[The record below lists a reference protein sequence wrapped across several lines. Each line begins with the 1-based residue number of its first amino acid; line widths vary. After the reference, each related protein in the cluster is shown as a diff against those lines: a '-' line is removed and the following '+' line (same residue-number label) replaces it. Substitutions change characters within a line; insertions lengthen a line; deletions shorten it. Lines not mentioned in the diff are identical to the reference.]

1 MSAQANGKIIL
12 ITGVGRRI
20 GAHLAAH
27 LMNQGHRVIGTY
39 RKHTPQLATL
49 IDQGLIAVPCE
60 LTEPAAA
67 QKLGAAV
74 IAAVSRLD
82 AIIHNASVWYDD
94 TECALDPTK
103 SAELYHVHVT
113 APVQITEEFQ
123 RILPVSDQAGRASR
137 LVLFLSDTAAHDG
150 EAGHLHYLASKA
162 AAESAVRSLAK
173 RLAPHTR
180 VNAIA
185 PGLIMFYPE
194 DDEGY
199 RARRLQ
205 QNLLPFEPGAHVIC
219 QTVDYLLACPA
230 INATT
235 IKVDNGHRP

>member
-1 MSAQANGKIIL
+1 MSTQATGKVIL

-20 GAHLAAH
+20 GAHLAEY
-27 LMNQGHRVIGTY
+27 LLSQGHRVIGTY
-39 RKHTPQLATL
+39 RKYTPQLTAL
-49 IDQGLIAVPCE
+49 VDQGLIAVPCE
-60 LTEPAAA
+60 LTEPLAAE
-67 QKLGAAV
+67 KLGAAI

-94 TECALDPTK
+94 IECALDPAK

-113 APVQITEEFQ
+113 APVQITEELQ
-123 RILPVSDQAGRASR
+123 RILPVRDQAGRASR
-137 LVLFLSDTAAHDG
+137 LVLFMSDAAAHDG
-150 EAGHLHYLASKA
+150 EANHLHYFASKA
-162 AAESAVRSLAK
+162 AVESAVRSLAK

-185 PGLIMFYPE
+185 PGLIMFHPE
-194 DDEGY
+194 DDEGH
-199 RARRLQ
+199 RTRRLQ
-205 QNLLPFEPGAHVIC
+205 QNLLPFEPGAHVIG

-230 INATT
+230 ITATT